1 MSLMY
6 VRSNDLEL
14 KNLGGFLIENPF
26 LEGSRAGSNQI
37 MKLKEIK
44 AETRF
49 ATALGTEYG
58 HLNF

>member
-1 MSLMY
+1 MSFMY
-6 VRSNDLEL
+6 FLSNDLEL
-14 KNLGGFLIENPF
+14 RNLGGFLLENSF
-26 LEGSRAGSNQI
+26 LEGSRTGSYH

-44 AETRF
+44 VETRF